1 MIPVVANPELSDRAL
16 RAAVQVARGAGV
28 PVEDPVVL
36 SDVSNLI
43 VHLAPAPVV
52 ARVAT
57 STSVVR
63 RGDAWLAREA
73 AVAGFLADAGAPV
86 VAPSRALPPG
96 THEHDGLVMTFWDHV
111 EERQSELDPVR
122 AGRALHD
129 CHEALVDYR
138 GELPSFQTLREAE
151 DNLERLIESGALDA
165 DDGDVLRAVS
175 ADVIDR
181 IERAGLPLRPVHGDA
196 HLGNVVSPPSGP
208 LWNDWEDAHLSPL
221 AWDLAC
227 LHFSQRGGSA
237 DAAHAAFAHDP
248 VDEAT
253 LELFLEARRFQVTV
267 WAAVVAPEQPFARD
281 ALVTQLARYRETAG

>member
-1 MIPVVANPELSDRAL
+1 MANPELSERAL
-16 RAAVQVARGAGV
+16 HAAVAVARDAGV
-28 PVEDPVVL
+28 RVETPTVL

-73 AVAGFLADAGAPV
+73 AVAGFLSDAGAPV
-86 VAPSRALPPG
+86 VAPSPALAPG

-111 EERQSELDPVR
+111 DERRSELDPVR

-129 CHEALVDYR
+129 CHEALADFP
-138 GELPSFQTLREAE
+138 GELLAHQTLREAE
-151 DNLERLIESGALDA
+151 DNLERLIESGALDP

-181 IERAGLPLRPVHGDA
+181 IERVDLPLRPVHGDA
-196 HLGNVVSPPSGP
+196 HLGNVVSPPTGP

-237 DAAHAAFAHDP
+237 DAAQAAFAGDP
-248 VDEAT
+248 VDDGT
-253 LELFLEARRFQVTV
+253 LDLFLEARRFQVTV

-281 ALVTQLARYRETAG
+281 ALATQLARYRDLVG